1 MTEYDKFKNMA
12 IEVAKKAHA
21 GQTDKGGEPYFFF
34 VQQVANSL
42 TDKNA
47 KVVAYLHDT
56 VEDTDI
62 TIEKL
67 KELGFSDTV
76 VSAVQVLTQERYQPY
91 FDYIVE
97 IKKNKLATMVKLADL
112 KDNMNLSRITTPTE
126 KDFERVKNYQKA
138 FKILELEGE

>member
-21 GQTDKGGEPYFFF
+21 GQTDKGGEPYFFH

-67 KELGFSDTV
+67 KEL
-76 VSAVQVLTQERYQPY
+76 
-91 FDYIVE
+91 
-97 IKKNKLATMVKLADL
+97 KKNGIIDDEEYKLML
-112 KDNMNLSRITTPTE
+112 KSL
-126 KDFERVKNYQKA
+126 F
-138 FKILELEGE
+138 

>member
-12 IEVAKKAHA
+12 IEVAKKANA
-21 GQTDKGGEPYFFF
+21 GQTDKGGEPYFFH
-34 VQQVANSL
+34 VPRVANSL

-67 KELGFSDTV
+67 KELGFSDTI
-76 VSAVQVLTQERYQPY
+76 VSAVQVLTQERY
-91 FDYIVE
+91 
-97 IKKNKLATMVKLADL
+97 
-112 KDNMNLSRITTPTE
+112 
-126 KDFERVKNYQKA
+126 
-138 FKILELEGE
+138 